1 MRVFYELCHLVVVL
15 ARTTYCVMI
24 PRDTGADTF
33 GFCTC
38 LDCMHITINDAVF

>member
-1 MRVFYELCHLVVVL
+1 MSYVHLVVVL
-15 ARTTYCVMI
+15 ARTTCRMMI

-38 LDCMHITINDAVF
+38 LDCMHIIIDEAVL